1 MTAKTGEVRKRPID
15 RAGMTQIGDATA
27 PDPLRP
33 QRGSLSLRY
42 GMAVGSIAIWLIVAL
57 TAPFAGQD
65 NGLLM
70 ALAAVTVSA
79 WYGGVGPGLLA
90 TLLTLL
96 SVDYV
101 MPLLRSA
108 QSVPMDGLRPSL
120 FASVGI
126 LVSALSEAKRHA
138 ED

>member
-1 MTAKTGEVRKRPID
+1 MTAKTGEVRKQPID
-15 RAGMTQIGDATA
+15 RAGMTLSGQDATA

-33 QRGSLSLRY
+33 QRSSLSLRY
-42 GMAVGSIAIWLIVAL
+42 GMAVGSIAVWLLVAL
-57 TAPFAGQD
+57 TAPFAGHD

-108 QSVPMDGLRPSL
+108 QSVP
-120 FASVGI
+120 
-126 LVSALSEAKRHA
+126 
-138 ED
+138 